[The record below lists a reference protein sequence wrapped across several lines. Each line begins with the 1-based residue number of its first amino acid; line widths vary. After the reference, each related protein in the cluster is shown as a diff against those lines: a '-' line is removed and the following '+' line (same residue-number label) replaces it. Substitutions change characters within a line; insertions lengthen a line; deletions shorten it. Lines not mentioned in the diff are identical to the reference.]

1 MIGGPVADTSCVA
14 TDLTGGNMSADAHS
28 GDNQATDK
36 PKKNKKKMILIALSV
51 LGLAGGAGVSSLF
64 ISASHPDE
72 AEVVEED
79 SSDHPTRLEVADLGV
94 FVVNL
99 SENVSFLKTRIMM
112 EYDANILDKQTL
124 MKEGGEGGGEAHGGG
139 GSGGKE
145 GEGAS
150 GAHPYIGKR
159 ENQLRDVV
167 IRILSSKKSSDLL
180 TNDGKGR
187 LKEELVD
194 GLNEA
199 IGLEEPPVTGILFTE
214 FIIQ

>member
-1 MIGGPVADTSCVA
+1 
-14 TDLTGGNMSADAHS
+14 MSADAHG
-28 GDNQATDK
+28 GDNKTAEK
-36 PKKNKKKMILIALSV
+36 PKKSKKKVILIVLSV
-51 LGLAGGAGVSSLF
+51 LGLAGGAGVSGVF
-64 ISASHPDE
+64 MGAPPPEE
-72 AEVVEED
+72 AEVVEEAT
-79 SSDHPTRLEVADLGV
+79 DHPKRIEMADLGV

-112 EYDANILDKQTL
+112 EYDANILDKQTIV
-124 MKEGGEGGGEAHGGG
+124 KEGGEAGGEGHGGG

-145 GEGAS
+145 AEGGS
-150 GAHPYIGKR
+150 GTHPYIAKK

-167 IRILSSKKSSDLL
+167 IRILSSKKSTDLL

-199 IGLEEPPVTGILFTE
+199 IGLEEPPVVGVLFTE